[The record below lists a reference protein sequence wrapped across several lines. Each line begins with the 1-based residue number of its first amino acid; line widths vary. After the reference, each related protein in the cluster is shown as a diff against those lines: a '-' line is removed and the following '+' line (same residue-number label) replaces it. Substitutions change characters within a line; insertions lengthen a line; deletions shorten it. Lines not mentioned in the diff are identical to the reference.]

1 MKKITLFIFL
11 LICLIGFQKT
21 GYCQS
26 QSDIRINEIVS
37 INQNSLMDNF
47 GHHIPW
53 VEIFNSSY
61 GTVNIS
67 GMYLTDDPKNLKK
80 YAIPSD
86 GRMLLSPQ
94 SYLIFFFDGNSEHSV
109 LHTNFKLD
117 STGFVALVAS
127 NGKTIV
133 DSVSFKF
140 TKSDEVFRRVT
151 DGNGKWELSSQFTP
165 NQTNVTEKKVTNA
178 ELFVQ
183 YDPIGIG
190 MAIISMLVVMVA
202 LMLLYLLFKYL
213 ARVYKSEFQVQLK
226 KKKDKKASDE
236 DTDDEISVEEL
247 NSEVNAAIALAVH
260 LYRNQ
265 LHDEEEAV
273 LTIKKVT
280 KTYSPWSSK
289 LYMLR
294 QIPSKPS
301 QNPYKTK

>member
-1 MKKITLFIFL
+1 MKKISIFITL
-11 LICLIGFQKT
+11 LICLMAIPQVSVS
-21 GYCQS
+21 QS
-26 QSDIRINEIVS
+26 QTDIRLNEIVT

-61 GTVNIS
+61 GTVNIA

-80 YAIPSD
+80 YQIPSD
-86 GRMLLSPQ
+86 GRMTLAPQ

-117 STGFVALVAS
+117 SIGFIALVAS
-127 NGKTIV
+127 NGRTIV
-133 DSVSFKF
+133 DSTSFKF
-140 TKSDEVFRRVT
+140 SKTDEVYRRIN
-151 DGNGKWELSSQFTP
+151 DGKGGWELSSQFTP
-165 NQTNVTEKKVTNA
+165 NQTNVTEKKITNA

-190 MAIISMLVVMVA
+190 MAIISMAVVMGA
-202 LMLLYLLFKYL
+202 LSLLYLLFKYL
-213 ARVYKSEFQVQLK
+213 ARVYKSEFQVKMKRK
-226 KKKDKKASDE
+226 KVKTSEDDNDE
-236 DTDDEISVEEL
+236 EEDVEEL
-247 NSEVNAAIALAVH
+247 SSEVNAAIALAVH
-260 LYRNQ
+260 LYRSQ

-294 QIPSKPS
+294 QQPNKPN
-301 QNPYKTK
+301 QNPYKR